1 MDLIQSLMLFMAVS
15 YSTAVTVAVPPA
27 EMPTATPAPTAVF
40 VTATPEPDDDLIV
53 QITTPVPA
61 TPTPTASPTP
71 NITPNASYRIL
82 RKGDKGEEVR
92 RMQQRLME
100 LGYLN
105 GNIDGSFG
113 YQTYSA
119 VLAFQ
124 KANGLTR
131 DGEAGPATLTKLY
144 EDPNVIPNLAVVTP
158 SPVPTATPR
167 PDGLIPIPEGGTGSW
182 DAIHLHT
189 VLYNGVSITVA
200 HEGYPNSA
208 PQMWLKGNELM
219 FSLNE
224 LAEAAN
230 WTLVADSG
238 DNFSL
243 QVAGYDLDASIVES
257 ALELRVG
264 AQGYFDAYTVNDAGA
279 PLNIYQGDVVSENGK
294 WYVSADFL
302 KKALGAEIV
311 WDEDENTVI
320 IRIAEKGLSQSR
332 D

>member
-40 VTATPEPDDDLIV
+40 VTATPEPEGDLISV
-53 QITTPVPA
+53 ISTPLPEI
-61 TPTPTASPTP
+61 TPTPTPAPA
-71 NITPNASYRIL
+71 ITPNTRYKIL

-131 DGEAGPATLTKLY
+131 DGEAGPATLTRLF
-144 EDPNVIPNLAVVTP
+144 EDPNVIPNLAVLTP
-158 SPVPTATPR
+158 SPEPTATPR
-167 PDGLIPIPEGGTGSW
+167 PDGLIPIPENGTASW

-189 VLYNGVSITVA
+189 VLYNDRSITIA
-200 HEGYPNSA
+200 HEGYPSTA
-208 PQMWLKGNELM
+208 PQMWLRGDELM

-224 LAEAAN
+224 LSEAAG
-230 WTLVADSG
+230 WTLVADG
-238 DNFSL
+238 GENFSL
-243 QVAGYDLDASIVES
+243 QVAGYDLDASVIES

-264 AQGYFDAYTVNDAGA
+264 EQGYFDAYAVSDAGVHQ
-279 PLNIYQGDVVSENGK
+279 NVQQGDVVSENGQ
-294 WYVSADFL
+294 WYVSAGFL
-302 KKALGAEIV
+302 KKALKAEIV

-320 IRIAEKGLSQSR
+320 IRIAEKGMSQSR